1 MDYSDV
7 LARVRRACGSWPAH
21 QQARW
26 IDLMAPILGEAPW
39 KPVTQAQNAGVYT
52 RFLAAGHRLSPDGVR
67 SWIRELEHS
76 GVATRT
82 IAGYLRSLHKV
93 ARKVIGGD
101 LGWLVTAC
109 QRIEAVAK
117 RTRKRR
123 AAYIAPAAA
132 IYQFAFE
139 AIARA
144 KGMEPESWAAT
155 QLFRDGLFLAYG
167 LCAPERLR
175 ALVSTRLNDLDLLTF
190 RAAYSAD
197 VIKTGKASIRTYPAI
212 VGALL
217 EEWIALWRAKHVD
230 AAGDHHH
237 LWIAKGGGPAVAAT
251 MYAAMRRLTAAAPW
265 GYAITPHLL
274 RNAAATACVEASPQ
288 AARLAPLLLGHASER
303 MTRHYTETA
312 KRIEATRQGRSLI
325 AAGRESAGRRAR
337 EVSESRGTLLSHP
350 AARARRRQASI

>member
-1 MDYSDV
+1 
-7 LARVRRACGSWPAH
+7 
-21 QQARW
+21 
-26 IDLMAPILGEAPW
+26 MAG
-39 KPVTQAQNAGVYT
+39 
-52 RFLAAGHRLSPDGVR
+52 
-67 SWIRELEHS
+67 
-76 GVATRT
+76 
-82 IAGYLRSLHKV
+82 
-93 ARKVIGGD
+93 KVIEED

-109 QRIEAVAK
+109 QRIESVAR

-144 KGMEPESWAAT
+144 KGIGPQSWAAT

-175 ALVSTRLNDLDLLTF
+175 ALVSTRLNDLDLLTL

-197 VIKTGKASIRTYPAI
+197 VIKTGKASIRTYPVI

-217 EEWIALWRAKHVD
+217 EEWIALWRAQHVD
-230 AAGDHHH
+230 GTGGHNQ

-251 MYAAMRRLTAAAPW
+251 MYVAMRRLTAAAPW
-265 GYAITPHLL
+265 GYSITPHLL
-274 RNAAATACVEASPQ
+274 RNAAATACVEASPE
-288 AARLAPLLLGHASER
+288 AARLAPLLLGHSSER

-325 AAGRESAGRRAR
+325 AAGRESAGRRVRSA
-337 EVSESRGTLLSHP
+337 SDSRGTLLSHP
-350 AARARRRQASI
+350 AAKVRRRQAPI